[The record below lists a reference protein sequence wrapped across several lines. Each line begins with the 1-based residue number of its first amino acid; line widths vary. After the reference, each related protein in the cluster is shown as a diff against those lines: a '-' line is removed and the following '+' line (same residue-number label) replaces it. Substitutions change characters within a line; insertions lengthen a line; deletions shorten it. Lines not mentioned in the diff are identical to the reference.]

1 MGRREDRM
9 AKLTA
14 ILSVSR
20 ALTPILNSINVVG
33 RRYPLLSAVESEGA
47 WAMRAFRCGT
57 GPILTL

>member
-1 MGRREDRM
+1 M